1 MSFGLNK
8 IKLGANTSL
17 DGVIIP
23 IHLAVH
29 QQGYVI
35 PEEYAHDEVP
45 VASPVYLDSEGKV
58 KVLEHEDKEFKAL
71 PEDAELIGVV
81 KATVLKE
88 DTLFAVMDMGV
99 VELSAMEIKYPTA
112 LLTALKSNL
121 KISFRK

>member
-8 IKLGANTSL
+8 IKLGANTSA
-17 DGVIIP
+17 DGTIIP
-23 IHLAVH
+23 IQLAVF
-29 QQGYVI
+29 QQGFVI
-35 PEEYAHDEVP
+35 PDTYAHDEVP
-45 VASPVYLDSEGKV
+45 IASPVYIDNAGKV
-58 KVLEHEDKEFKAL
+58 QILEHANNEFKAL
-71 PEDAELIGVV
+71 PSDAEVIGVV

-99 VELSAMEIKYPTA
+99 VELSAMTIKYPTA

>member
-17 DGVIIP
+17 DGTIIP

-35 PEEYAHDEVP
+35 PEAYAHDEVP
-45 VASPVYLDSEGKV
+45 VASPVYLDSSGKV
-58 KVLEHEDKEFKAL
+58 QILGYAAKEFSTL
-71 PEDAELIGVV
+71 PGDVELIGVV

-99 VELSAMEIKYPTA
+99 VELSAMEIKYPEA

>member
-35 PEEYAHDEVP
+35 PEAYAHDEVP

-58 KVLEHEDKEFKAL
+58 KVLEHENKEFKTL
-71 PEDAELIGVV
+71 PEGAELIGVV